1 MANDKTELFRIGD
14 DECYSCT
21 FNGSIHFDNI
31 WRREDGTM
39 DLESCTN
46 EEGYNA
52 DIPDEDMIWM
62 EQEILEMI
70 EKGVFTILT

>member
-1 MANDKTELFRIGD
+1 MENDKTELFRIGD

-31 WRREDGTM
+31 WRREDGTL

-46 EEGYNA
+46 DEGYDA

-70 EKGVFTILT
+70 AANDFTILN

>member
-1 MANDKTELFRIGD
+1 
-14 DECYSCT
+14 
-21 FNGSIHFDNI
+21 
-31 WRREDGTM
+31 M

-70 EKGVFTILT
+70 EKGVFTILN